1 MENSDDYSLYR
12 EAIATNL
19 KRYRKASGIKPAE
32 LATILNMSTRNY
44 YRLEDTSQQTGLAF
58 GAEKLPLLAALF
70 GITTDELCGLSPPMS
85 TVTSEEALLLQY
97 YRVLAPQAKES
108 VVELVKL
115 IHVTRMPPS
124 KVRKLANF
132 IRND

>member
-1 MENSDDYSLYR
+1 MGQSDDYSIYR
-12 EAIATNL
+12 EAIASNL
-19 KRYRKASGIKPAE
+19 RRYRKISRMKAAE

-44 YRLEDTSQQTGLAF
+44 YRLEDTSPDTGLGF

-70 GITTDELCGLSPPMS
+70 GITVDELCGLSPPLS
-85 TVTSEEALLLQY
+85 TVTAEEALLLQY
-97 YRVLAPQAKES
+97 YRVLPPQARES

-115 IHVTRMPPS
+115 INVTRMPPS

>member
-1 MENSDDYSLYR
+1 MENNDDYSLYR

-19 KRYRKASGIKPAE
+19 KRYRKASAIKPAV
-32 LATILNMSTRNY
+32 LASMLNMSTRNY
-44 YRLEDTSQQTGLAF
+44 YRLEDTSQETGLGF

-85 TVTSEEALLLQY
+85 TVTAEEALLLQY

-115 IHVTRMPPS
+115 IHVTRMPPT